1 MGHGR
6 NRGAGDR
13 SQDLVRAMQRIR
25 VWDLPTR
32 IFHWALAASV
42 FGAFI
47 SVKIGGNAMIW
58 HGRFG
63 MAALALLLFR
73 LVWGFVGPTHARFTS
88 FVRGPSAVMAQ
99 LRGKSPSMAGHAPLG
114 ALSVIALIGLF
125 TIQATLGLFTT
136 DEIAFDGPLVKHVSV
151 SVVEFAT
158 KWHQRTEWALIGL
171 VILHIGAI
179 VVHRVV
185 HRQDLVTPMLTG
197 DQLVPND
204 VHVTPSR
211 DDGATRARAIFLIA
225 LAAGLMAYLS
235 L

>member
-1 MGHGR
+1 
-6 NRGAGDR
+6 
-13 SQDLVRAMQRIR
+13 MQRVR

-32 IFHWALAASV
+32 IFHWTLAVSV

-63 MAALALLLFR
+63 MAVLALLLFR
-73 LVWGFVGPTHARFTS
+73 LVWGVIGPTHARFAS
-88 FVRGPSAVMAQ
+88 FVRAPSAVMAQ
-99 LRGKSPSMAGHAPLG
+99 LRGNNPSVVGHAPLG
-114 ALSVIALIGLF
+114 ALSVIALITLF
-125 TIQATLGLFTT
+125 AAQASLGLFTT
-136 DEIAFDGPLVKHVSV
+136 DEIAFDGPLVKHVST

-171 VILHIGAI
+171 VMLHIGAI

-185 HRQDLVTPMLTG
+185 HRHDLVTPMLTG
-197 DQLVPND
+197 DQFVPND

-211 DDGATRARAIFLIA
+211 DDGATRARAVVLIA